1 MLIADAQQDN
11 RRAFVG
17 GGPGQFISGVL
28 WLGAALVLKRRGV
41 GAAFTFI
48 FFGGMLIFPLTVL
61 ISRQL
66 FMRAPASRSNPL
78 SSLIPESTV
87 AMMGG
92 LFAAWL
98 FLSSR
103 PTYVFPVAAIAVG
116 THYAVFRTAYG
127 DTLFWILAG
136 LITAVGALDILSY
149 LKLPG
154 GQPLLLALSI
164 SRLGYFLRR
173 VITKRIH
180 GTPCM
185 FNKYAKRNSANAI
198 FSSLL

>member
-1 MLIADAQQDN
+1 
-11 RRAFVG
+11 
-17 GGPGQFISGVL
+17 
-28 WLGAALVLKRRGV
+28 
-41 GAAFTFI
+41 
-48 FFGGMLIFPLTVL
+48 MLIFPLTVL

-154 GQPLLLALSI
+154 GPALAVGLIEIAFGILLTARNHKAHPRDALH
-164 SRLGYFLRR
+164 
-173 VITKRIH
+173 V
-180 GTPCM
+180 
-185 FNKYAKRNSANAI
+185 
-198 FSSLL
+198 